1 MGQKRVSGSVSA
13 QNRPKSQNGNTKS
26 GRSVLKSKT
35 DMVSARARGVK
46 PKKKRKYGSR
56 TEFYNFIILRFLGE
70 TSGEAQVGL
79 RGEVRD
85 ETLGNRS

>member
-46 PKKKRKYGSR
+46 PKKNEKIRVPNG
-56 TEFYNFIILRFLGE
+56 IL
-70 TSGEAQVGL
+70 
-79 RGEVRD
+79 
-85 ETLGNRS
+85 

>member
-1 MGQKRVSGSVSA
+1 MMINTNVFYFTFTTIGGVGPEKMGQKRVSGSVSA

-46 PKKKRKYGSR
+46 PKKNEKIRVPNG
-56 TEFYNFIILRFLGE
+56 IL
-70 TSGEAQVGL
+70 
-79 RGEVRD
+79 
-85 ETLGNRS
+85 

>member
-1 MGQKRVSGSVSA
+1 MRNKIPEPWKTEFYNFTIFLFGVVGPEKLGEKQVFGSVSA

-46 PKKKRKYGSR
+46 PKKNEKIRVPNG
-56 TEFYNFIILRFLGE
+56 IL
-70 TSGEAQVGL
+70 
-79 RGEVRD
+79 
-85 ETLGNRS
+85 